1 MLLPALSKAKSKAQQ
16 AHCTSNFKQLAYA
29 IAMYSAD
36 FNDHLPGPCWSG
48 MFFTYQ
54 DSTPSDPAN
63 PDRYNG
69 SLAAYLTKTLRMFT
83 RIVDAVGDWAV
94 NLAWNPTT
102 WAGIVVAGVSG
113 VLFVVS
119 GALRSRGIGRAG
131 REPRRGRAKKELP
144 AASAPGG
151 GPIVGRGDGDD
162 EMAEIEA
169 LLRKRGIS

>member
-1 MLLPALSKAKSKAQQ
+1 MDEASWAALTLSLTVLGGIWTWVSFRRRGLVSGLRALAFTLLP
-16 AHCTSNFKQLAYA
+16 
-29 IAMYSAD
+29 
-36 FNDHLPGPCWSG
+36 
-48 MFFTYQ
+48 
-54 DSTPSDPAN
+54 
-63 PDRYNG
+63 
-69 SLAAYLTKTLRMFT
+69 LAAYLTKTLRMFT

>member
-1 MLLPALSKAKSKAQQ
+1 VDDASWAALTLSLTVLGGIWTWVSFRRRGLVSGLRALAFTLLP
-16 AHCTSNFKQLAYA
+16 
-29 IAMYSAD
+29 
-36 FNDHLPGPCWSG
+36 
-48 MFFTYQ
+48 
-54 DSTPSDPAN
+54 
-63 PDRYNG
+63 
-69 SLAAYLTKTLRMFT
+69 LAAYLTKTLRMFT